1 METKKPDGPQT
12 VVRPLS
18 ESEPV
23 KKWPKWVWFVPFLFT
38 LKLPHLNRYQWRLL
52 GLVGFASLFNRYDL
66 AILQMALPQI
76 QTSLGITTTHLN
88 NNIAIIQAGAL
99 PAFLLMLAAD
109 RVGRRRLLIITIVGY
124 TVMTGLT
131 AFSTSVAMF
140 VATQFFSRMF
150 VTAEMLLSAV
160 VIAEEFPP
168 DARGRGVGA
177 LAAMAA
183 TGFGLA
189 ALFFAFVDV
198 MPFGWRTLYFIGF
211 VPLVILSS
219 LRRNLPETAQF
230 QKQQAARAQKN
241 LDQEE
246 PFMANLQPMIDLV
259 RAYPGR
265 FWGISLLVF
274 IYTFATE
281 VAFFY
286 DPTYL
291 QDAHGWQPWQIS
303 MLTIVGG
310 FLALFGNT
318 LAGNVGDLMGR
329 KRATILFLV
338 CMPIFIS
345 VFYNAAGWFLPVI
358 WAIMLF
364 AMMGINVSVD
374 TMSTELYPTS
384 YRSTAAG
391 ARAIVAA
398 LGAALSQVVHGLIFG
413 FVGSQWTA
421 VSIMS
426 IFIFLT
432 PFIVARLPETSG
444 RSLDET
450 APER

>member
-1 METKKPDGPQT
+1 MAEKKPGEPPT
-12 VVRPLS
+12 VGAPPS
-18 ESEPV
+18 ESEPIS
-23 KKWPKWVWFVPFLFT
+23 KWPKWVWFVPFLFT
-38 LKLPHLNRYQWRLL
+38 LKLPALNRYQWRLL

-76 QTSLGITTTHLN
+76 QSSLGITDAILN
-88 NNIAIIQAGAL
+88 NNIALIQMGAM

-124 TVMTGLT
+124 TVMTGAT
-131 AFSTSVAMF
+131 AFATSVPMF
-140 VATQFFSRMF
+140 VAMQFFSRMF

-198 MPFGWRTLYFIGF
+198 LPFGWRSLYFLGF
-211 VPLVILSS
+211 VPLLILTS
-219 LRRNLPETAQF
+219 LRRTLPETAQF
-230 QKQQAARAQKN
+230 QKQLARRAEKN
-241 LDQEE
+241 SDLEE

-265 FWGISLLVF
+265 FWALSAMVF
-274 IYTFATE
+274 IYTFAVE

-291 QDAHGWQPWQIS
+291 QSAHGWQPWHIS
-303 MLTIVGG
+303 ILTIVGG

-318 LAGNVGDLMGR
+318 FAGNVGDMLGR
-329 KRATILFLV
+329 KRATIIFLG
-338 CMPIFIS
+338 CMPIFITL
-345 VFYNAAGWFLPVI
+345 FYNASGWFLPVI

-364 AMMGINVSVD
+364 GMMGINVSVD
-374 TMSTELYPTS
+374 TLSSELYPTS

-426 IFIFLT
+426 LFIFIT

>member
-1 METKKPDGPQT
+1 METETKAGSDAE
-12 VVRPLS
+12 VL
-18 ESEPV
+18 
-23 KKWPKWVWFVPFLFT
+23 KKWPKWVWFAPFLFT
-38 LKLPHLNRYQWRLL
+38 LTLPNLNRYQWRLL

-76 QTSLGITTTHLN
+76 QSSLGIADAALSNH
-88 NNIAIIQAGAL
+88 IAIIQLGAL

-124 TVMTGLT
+124 TILTGAT
-131 AFSTSVAMF
+131 AFATSVPMF
-140 VATQFFSRMF
+140 VALQFFSRMF

-160 VIAEEFPP
+160 VIAEEFPA

-189 ALFFAFVDV
+189 ALFFAFIDLL
-198 MPFGWRTLYFIGF
+198 PFGWRALYFLGF

-230 QKQQAARAQKN
+230 QKHQAQRAQAN
-241 LDQEE
+241 QDREE

-259 RAYPGR
+259 RAYPAR
-265 FWGISLLVF
+265 FWAISLIVF
-274 IYTFATE
+274 IYTFAAE

-291 QDAHGWQPWQIS
+291 QSEHGWQPWHIS
-303 MLTIVGG
+303 ILTMAGG

-318 LAGNVGDLMGR
+318 LAGNVGDRVGR
-329 KRATILFLV
+329 KRAAIIFLS
-338 CMPIFIS
+338 CMPLFIS
-345 VFYNAAGWFLPVI
+345 AFYNASGWPLAI
-358 WAIMLF
+358 LWAIMLF
-364 AMMGINVSVD
+364 GMMGINVSVD
-374 TMSTELYPTS
+374 TLSTELYPTS

-391 ARAIVAA
+391 ARAMVAA
-398 LGAALSQVVHGLIFG
+398 IGSALSQAVFG
-413 FVGSQWTA
+413 IVYGFAGSQWTA

-426 IFIFLT
+426 ILIFIT

-444 RSLDET
+444 RALDEI

>member
-1 METKKPDGPQT
+1 METQPTADPEIAAKAASDAELVQ
-12 VVRPLS
+12 
-18 ESEPV
+18 
-23 KKWPKWVWFVPFLFT
+23 KWPLWVWFLPFLFA
-38 LKLPHLNRYQWRLL
+38 LKLPRLSRYQWRLL

-76 QTSLGITTTHLN
+76 QTNLGIADAQLSNT
-88 NNIAIIQAGAL
+88 IAIIQLGSL

-109 RVGRRRLLIITIVGY
+109 RVGRRRLLILTILGY
-124 TVMTGLT
+124 TVLTGAT
-131 AFSTSVAMF
+131 ALATSVPMF
-140 VATQFFSRMF
+140 IALQFFSRMF

-189 ALFFAFVDV
+189 ALFFAFIEV
-198 MPFGWRTLYFIGF
+198 MPFGWRTLYLIGF
-211 VPLVILSS
+211 FPLVILAS

-230 QKQQAARAQKN
+230 QKQQAKRAQAN
-241 LDQEE
+241 QGVEE
-246 PFMANLQPMIDLV
+246 PFMANLQPVINLV

-265 FWGISLLVF
+265 FWAISATVF
-274 IYTFATE
+274 IYTFAAE

-291 QDAHGWQPWQIS
+291 QQAHGWQPWHIS
-303 MLTIVGG
+303 ILTMAGG

-329 KRATILFLV
+329 KRAAILFLS

-345 VFYNAAGWFLPVI
+345 IFYNAGGWILPVI
-358 WAIMLF
+358 WVIMLF
-364 AMMGINVSVD
+364 GMMGINVSVD
-374 TMSTELYPTS
+374 TLSTELYPTS

-391 ARAIVAA
+391 ARALVAA
-398 LGAALSQVVHGLIFG
+398 AGAALSQVVHGIIFG
-413 FVGSQWTA
+413 FVGSLWVA
-421 VSIMS
+421 VSLMS
-426 IFIFLT
+426 VFILIT
-432 PFIVARLPETSG
+432 PFIIARLPETSG
-444 RSLDET
+444 LTLDEI